1 MSYSEETFR
10 RVRELYESGYT
21 YKEIC
26 KELSLKISVVI
37 RIINILH
44 NSGMKKR
51 HSSLDSDDTIR
62 RSKKAHELTARGL
75 SVTEA
80 IKIAG
85 CSRAA
90 YYDWKSGYIRDKQR
104 RK

>member
-1 MSYSEETFR
+1 MSYSEETLR

-26 KELSLKISVVI
+26 KELSLSIGVVN
-37 RIINILH
+37 RIIDKLH
-44 NSGMKKR
+44 NNGMKRK
-51 HSSLDSDDTIR
+51 HSSLDSGKSIQ
-62 RSKKAHELTARGL
+62 RSKKAHELVAQGTPVL
-75 SVTEA
+75 EA
-80 IKIAG
+80 LKITG

>member
-1 MSYSEETFR
+1 MSYSEEELR

-26 KELSLKISVVI
+26 KKLFLSKGSVN
-37 RIINILH
+37 RIISKLH
-44 NSGMKKR
+44 SKGMKRKQ
-51 HSSLDSDDTIR
+51 SSLDSDDTIR
-62 RSKKAHELTARGL
+62 RSRKAHELTAQGMPI
-75 SVTEA
+75 VEA
-80 IKIAG
+80 LKITG